1 MIRQDARALELDII
15 AIIPALNGRQDIGL
29 VKCGNMA
36 KSSNR
41 LSEILEK
48 RRLKSEKKDEK
59 TSDKEDKKEGRRNYR
74 LEKIKEVT
82 AKAYAVATKRKW
94 LVFFN
99 RCSYC
104 CISNHLQRRRSL
116 CWWWSVRY
124 SKRFF

>member
-1 MIRQDARALELDII
+1 
-15 AIIPALNGRQDIGL
+15 
-29 VKCGNMA
+29 MA

-94 LVFFN
+94 LVFLIVAAIAAYLIIFKGGGASAGGGVLDIVKGFFN
-99 RCSYC
+99 
-104 CISNHLQRRRSL
+104 
-116 CWWWSVRY
+116 
-124 SKRFF
+124 